1 MQGCCHPSLCMAIWC
16 NLVLLGQVMTRMNLD
31 WIGSPIGNRTGTWSP
46 FKIFVAVTAA
56 HLILYFANYI
66 VVFSYTSTTPPDW
79 WVYSVVTL
87 RGVFTP
93 VAILYA
99 LVAKIRTRAYIR
111 RKYGV
116 RPSVCSGCGCCG
128 GGSGCDDFC
137 ASWLCSFLTTAQ
149 MDRHTADYDKYGG
162 DCCSATG
169 LPQYS
174 PTIV

>member
-1 MQGCCHPSLCMAIWC
+1 MAIWC
-16 NLVLLGQVMTRMNLD
+16 NMVLLGQVMTRMNLD

-46 FKIFVAVTAA
+46 FKIMVTVTAVYFFGTSFFV
-56 HLILYFANYI
+56 ILFDGNNSI
-66 VVFSYTSTTPPDW
+66 
-79 WVYSVVTL
+79 SVLLTTL
-87 RGVFTP
+87 RLVFTSA
-93 VAILYA
+93 VFLYA

-128 GGSGCDDFC
+128 CGSGCDDFC
-137 ASWLCSFLTTAQ
+137 ASYLCSCLTTAQ
-149 MDRHTADYDKYGG
+149 MDRHTADYDKYAG
-162 DCCSATG
+162 DCCSANG